1 LFNYLFVDFIR
12 LISNFSG
19 YMILADNL
27 NSSGILIYSETKTRW
42 DIIKDMVHCASTSS
56 FIPKEDEEKVHSAL
70 VAREKSMSTGIG
82 KGVAIPHC
90 TIPNIKNLIVLLAT
104 SQKGINFDSIDSL
117 PVRIVIMLLVP
128 KEKLEFHIKT
138 LASIAKLMSD
148 EIFKQGLL
156 ALTSSDAI
164 VSYISNYESGKK

>member
-1 LFNYLFVDFIR
+1 
-12 LISNFSG
+12 
-19 YMILADNL
+19 MILADNL
-27 NSSGILIYSETKTRW
+27 NASGIFLNSEAKTRW
-42 DIIKDMVHCASTSS
+42 GIIKEMIHLAAESS
-56 FIPKEDEEKVHSAL
+56 LIPKEDEANVHNAL

-90 TIPNIKNLIVLLAT
+90 TIPSIKNLVVLLAT

-128 KEKLEFHIKT
+128 KEKLEQHIKT

-156 ALTSSDAI
+156 AFTNPVEMI
-164 VSYISNYESGKK
+164 SYISNYESGKK